1 MYRGDKSHVIS
12 IGLFLPNNSTYIV
25 LCSKYLIAQ
34 QLQLCLFIIINRD
47 ENYPPEA
54 SKDFAI

>member
-1 MYRGDKSHVIS
+1 MVYAYICVILQRLARVPRKAGYVILS
-12 IGLFLPNNSTYIV
+12 PKNF
-25 LCSKYLIAQ
+25 IAQ

-47 ENYPPEA
+47 ENYSPEE